1 MTSMEKNF
9 EAAASVKEAFISEVS
24 EFLANRNDEE
34 LGKFFHLTMQFVTD
48 YATGYEL
55 DGELCLVLD
64 NSLIQDFKHRENN
77 AKRALH
83 AHAHTAFCRFVSGWS
98 DRPTRLAISAVAV
111 YEHLGRRAAVTSR
124 GAWAAMSELLGIL
137 SITQLPVHAI
147 GFSTPE
153 DLASTLN
160 LIDSDARFLAK
171 LVQEID
177 TADWKLTLR
186 QGTRVKIPLAIAFKA
201 IPDDLPLQY
210 FSPWYVKFT
219 FASRIE
225 QLIRQQSG
233 SEPDAPVFAS
243 GNLSEALAQMNELKR
258 GILKGLGD
266 IDLLQICDVSR
277 QYKQRFD
284 TVMLGQ
290 TMDKTLA
297 KVLFERHTFHESRQW
312 QSGSPDADEQQNEFV
327 KLFCSNPFAEYEA
340 RGRRIRERALDFID
354 VLTQACVEAQHA
366 RRPQPSPAQKPA

>member
-1 MTSMEKNF
+1 MTSLENNY
-9 EAAASVKEAFISEVS
+9 EAPASVKEAFVS
-24 EFLANRNDEE
+24 EISRLLENRSDEE
-34 LGKFFHLTMQFVTD
+34 LAKFVHLTMQFVTD
-48 YATGYEL
+48 YAAGYEL

-77 AKRALH
+77 ATSALH
-83 AHAHTAFCRFVSGWS
+83 AHAYTAFCRFVSGWS

-111 YEHLGRRAAVTSR
+111 YEHLGRRAAVTTD
-124 GAWAAMSELLGIL
+124 GAQSAMSDLLGFL
-137 SITQLPVHAI
+137 SITRLPVHAI

-153 DLASTLN
+153 DLVSALN
-160 LIDSDARFLAK
+160 LIDSDARFLARF
-171 LVQEID
+171 VQEID

-186 QGTRVKIPLAIAFKA
+186 QGTRVKIPLAIAYKA

-297 KVLFERHTFHESRQW
+297 KVLFERHTFHETRQW
-312 QSGSPDADEQQNEFV
+312 QSDAPDADKQQRESVNF
-327 KLFCSNPFAEYEA
+327 FCSNPFAEYEA
-340 RGRRIRERALDFID
+340 RGRHIRTRALDFID
-354 VLTQACVEAQHA
+354 VLSQACVEAQHA
-366 RRPQPSPAQKPA
+366 R

>member
-1 MTSMEKNF
+1 MTRLENNF
-9 EAAASVKEAFISEVS
+9 EGAASAKEAFISEIS
-24 EFLANRNDEE
+24 GLLANRNDEE
-34 LGKFFHLTMQFVTD
+34 LAKFFHLTMHFVTD
-48 YATGYEL
+48 YAAGYEL

-77 AKRALH
+77 ATSALH
-83 AHAHTAFCRFVSGWS
+83 AHAYTAFCRFVSGWS

-111 YEHLGRRAAVTSR
+111 YEHLGRRAAITPD
-124 GAWAAMSELLGIL
+124 GAWAAMSELLRIL
-137 SITQLPVHAI
+137 SIMQLPVHAI
-147 GFSTPE
+147 GFGTPE
-153 DLASTLN
+153 DLVSALN
-160 LIDSDARFLAK
+160 LVDSDARFLAK
-171 LVQEID
+171 FVQEID

-186 QGTRVKIPLAIAFKA
+186 EGTRVKIPLAIAYKA

-277 QYKQRFD
+277 QYKQRLD

-297 KVLFERHTFHESRQW
+297 KVLLARHMFHESRQW
-312 QSGSPDADEQQNEFV
+312 QSGSPDAEKQLRESVNF
-327 KLFCSNPFAEYEA
+327 FCSNPFAECEA
-340 RGRRIRERALDFID
+340 RGRHIQKRALDFID
-354 VLTQACVEAQHA
+354 VLMQACVAVQNA
-366 RRPQPSPAQKPA
+366 RQPR